1 MVNNIYIFHAFY
13 KYYFVRIK
21 SVEKTKKAIKMK
33 QNNFY
38 NISSELEFTR
48 KIIYIKLYIQDFT
61 NNNNEYIN
69 RYYYYLLLKNF
80 SLKLQCKNSKLK
92 KKVLTSLLDF
102 LATYQKMYDF
112 DFISKKH
119 NIFVNI
125 YLLDLNDFK
134 MFYSFK

>member
-1 MVNNIYIFHAFY
+1 MQ
-13 KYYFVRIK
+13 
-21 SVEKTKKAIKMK
+21 S
-33 QNNFY
+33 NNFY
-38 NISSELEFTR
+38 KISSENEFYR
-48 KIIYIKLYIQDFT
+48 KITFIKVAIQDFT
-61 NNNNEYIN
+61 NNNNDYVN

-92 KKVLTSLLDF
+92 DKVLTGLLNF
-102 LATYQKMYDF
+102 LATYKKMYDF

-119 NIFVNI
+119 KIFVDI

>member
-1 MVNNIYIFHAFY
+1 
-13 KYYFVRIK
+13 
-21 SVEKTKKAIKMK
+21 MK

-38 NISSELEFTR
+38 NISSENEFTR
-48 KIIYIKLYIQDFT
+48 KILFIKLFIQDFT
-61 NNNNEYIN
+61 NSNNDYIN

-92 KKVLTSLLDF
+92 KKVLEGLLNF

-119 NIFVNI
+119 KIFVDI
-125 YLLDLNDFK
+125 YLLNLNDFK

>member
-1 MVNNIYIFHAFY
+1 
-13 KYYFVRIK
+13 
-21 SVEKTKKAIKMK
+21 MK

-38 NISSELEFTR
+38 NISSELEFVR
-48 KIIYIKLYIQDFT
+48 KVNYIKLNVEDFT
-61 NNNNEYIN
+61 NNNNDYVN

-92 KKVLTSLLDF
+92 KKVLTSLLNF

-112 DFISKKH
+112 DFISKKY
-119 NIFVNI
+119 NIFVDI
-125 YLLDLNDFK
+125 YLLNLNDFK

>member
-33 QNNFY
+33 TNNFY

-92 KKVLTSLLDF
+92 KKVLTSLLNF
-102 LATYQKMYDF
+102 LATYKKMYDF

-119 NIFVNI
+119 KINVNI
-125 YLLDLNDFK
+125 YLLNLNDFK
-134 MFYSFK
+134 MFYTFK

>member
-1 MVNNIYIFHAFY
+1 MQ
-13 KYYFVRIK
+13 
-21 SVEKTKKAIKMK
+21 S
-33 QNNFY
+33 NNFY

-48 KIIYIKLYIQDFT
+48 KVIYIKLFIQDFT
-61 NNNNEYIN
+61 NSNNDYIN

-92 KKVLTSLLDF
+92 DKVLTGLLNF
-102 LATYQKMYDF
+102 LATYNKMYDF

-119 NIFVNI
+119 NIFVDI
-125 YLLDLNDFK
+125 YLLNLNDFK

>member
-1 MVNNIYIFHAFY
+1 
-13 KYYFVRIK
+13 
-21 SVEKTKKAIKMK
+21 MK

-38 NISSELEFTR
+38 NISNEIEFVR
-48 KIIYIKLYIQDFT
+48 KVNYIKLNVEDFT
-61 NNNNEYIN
+61 NSNNKYVNV
-69 RYYYYLLLKNF
+69 YYYYLLLKNF

-102 LATYQKMYDF
+102 LSKYRKIYDF

-119 NIFVNI
+119 KIFVNI

>member
-1 MVNNIYIFHAFY
+1 M
-13 KYYFVRIK
+13 K
-21 SVEKTKKAIKMK
+21 S
-33 QNNFY
+33 NNFY
-38 NISSELEFTR
+38 NISSELEFFR
-48 KIIYIKLYIQDFT
+48 KITYIKVAIQDFT
-61 NNNNEYIN
+61 NSNNDYVN

-92 KKVLTSLLDF
+92 NKVLPSLLNF

-112 DFISKKH
+112 EFISKKH
-119 NIFVNI
+119 KINVDI

>member
-38 NISSELEFTR
+38 NISSEIEFVR
-48 KIIYIKLYIQDFT
+48 KVNYIKLNVEDFT
-61 NNNNEYIN
+61 NNNNDYVN

-80 SLKLQCKNSKLK
+80 SLKLHCKNSKLK
-92 KKVLTSLLDF
+92 NKVLKSLLDF

-119 NIFVNI
+119 KINVNI
-125 YLLDLNDFK
+125 YLLNLNDFK
-134 MFYSFK
+134 MFYTFK

>member
-1 MVNNIYIFHAFY
+1 M
-13 KYYFVRIK
+13 
-21 SVEKTKKAIKMK
+21 KT
-33 QNNFY
+33 NNFY

-92 KKVLTSLLDF
+92 KKVLTSLLNF

-112 DFISKKH
+112 DFISKKY
-119 NIFVNI
+119 NIFVDI
-125 YLLDLNDFK
+125 YLLNLNDFK